1 MPTRSKKTQPESD
14 QSKASDGVFELV
26 YGWVVQIP
34 SGRVMTYGQISRLI
48 DERLSA
54 VGVGW
59 ALKACP
65 YDERRIPWHR
75 VVNAQG
81 TISTRRILPGAPNLQ
96 QELLESEGIEFDAS
110 GKLDLQ
116 KYQWFPDDEPSS
128 LESEPSNA

>member
-1 MPTRSKKTQPESD
+1 MTPRSKKLKSEADRSTTG
-14 QSKASDGVFELV
+14 DGVFELV
-26 YGWVVQIP
+26 YDWVVQIP
-34 SGRVMTYGQISRLI
+34 AGRVMTYGQISRLI

-75 VVNAQG
+75 VINAQG
-81 TISTRRILPGAPNLQ
+81 TISTRRVLLGAPNLQ
-96 QELLESEGIEFDAS
+96 QELLESEGVVFDTS

-116 KYQWFPDDEPSS
+116 KYQWFPDDNPSAS
-128 LESEPSNA
+128 ESESPNA